1 MELEEAKKIVGNQPL
16 WALKNMVR
24 ALKMC
29 NLLNTDED
37 NLRLEAAQLILKNNR
52 KRITIKTQVY
62 K

>member
-1 MELEEAKKIVGNQPL
+1 MELEEAKKIVCNQPL